1 MLTAIEPL
9 ERGRSW
15 FKTRLVYSPTRM
27 RTTGDFLSLIALRSY
42 WRAVG
47 PLGSVGF
54 IRDLAQVEAL
64 EKLKT
69 GYDRV

>member
-1 MLTAIEPL
+1 MS
-9 ERGRSW
+9 GRKAPQLPVWGSQLPIQCPYIGDHV
-15 FKTRLVYSPTRM
+15 RL
-27 RTTGDFLSLIALRSY
+27 
-42 WRAVG
+42 